1 MMENLETMT
10 NYDMI
15 ELLKKNISHNKTR
28 NTFEGSAILTIP
40 LILSMDNIIKMDA
53 DYYTD
58 PQYKLKTSSMIRN
71 YLSENSEKNFDQ
83 LNTLIN
89 ENIKILDSTPIIS
102 SKIKNAH
109 ESLYFM
115 SLKISN
121 NMPSGNLKKEF
132 CNILGQQIE
141 KRFKKFY
148 VNKGYTTDKNLPR
161 NMNKYLRSEF
171 EFFTRIANDIYQKL
185 R

>member
-1 MMENLETMT
+1 MENLEKLT
-10 NYDMI
+10 NYDVI
-15 ELLKKNISHNKTR
+15 ESLKKNISHNKTR
-28 NTFEGSAILTIP
+28 NTFEGTAILTIP
-40 LILSMDNIIKMDA
+40 LILSMDGIIKMDA

-58 PQYKLKTSSMIRN
+58 PQYKLKVSNMIRD
-71 YLSENSEKNFDQ
+71 YFAENSEKSFDE
-83 LNTLIN
+83 LNKSIN
-89 ENIKILDSTPIIS
+89 ENISILDSAPIIN

-115 SLKISN
+115 SLKIASN
-121 NMPSGNLKKEF
+121 VLTGDIKKEF

-148 VNKGYTTDKNLPR
+148 VNKGYTTNKDSIR

-171 EFFTRIANDIYQKL
+171 EFFTRIANDVYQKS

>member
-1 MMENLETMT
+1 MENLEMMT

-15 ELLKKNISHNKTR
+15 ESLKKSISHNKTR
-28 NTFEGSAILTIP
+28 NTFEGTTILTIP
-40 LILSMDNIIKMDA
+40 LILSMDSIIKMDA

-58 PQYKLKTSSMIRN
+58 PQYKLKTSSIIRN
-71 YLSENSEKNFDQ
+71 YFAEHSEKNFDQ

-89 ENIKILDSTPIIS
+89 ENINILDSTPMLN
-102 SKIKNAH
+102 SKIRDAH

-115 SLKISN
+115 SLKIASN
-121 NMPSGNLKKEF
+121 VPSGNVKKEF
-132 CNILGQQIE
+132 CNILGQQVE

-148 VNKGYTTDKNLPR
+148 INKGYTIDKASSR

-171 EFFTRIANDIYQKL
+171 EFFTRIANNVYQEF